1 MQPFIAAILS
11 TIAVSACIAGISFTY
26 YLLVLNG
33 SESPVHPYKFFKKLC
48 KKRSRKKRVQEK
60 MNEFKNVSIAG
71 REPVLGPTIVFS
83 VFLVIIFMLFFNLV
97 FFTAITSDSMRP
109 TFERGDLVAMQK
121 LYTTPEKGDIIMFE
135 RPAYLLPITHRVV
148 AVTDNG
154 VRTQG
159 DAAGRTDPWV
169 VPKGEIEAKA
179 VQLGGMPLVI
189 KDVGDYFI
197 LDTREM
203 RYDPRYGTEYSFIKN
218 IFLTVRLYGY
228 VFCIMAI
235 LGYVW
240 LTIKERR

>member
-26 YLLVLNG
+26 YQVVLNG
-33 SESPVHPYKFFKKLC
+33 SESPVHPYRFFKKLC
-48 KKRSRKKRVQEK
+48 KERSRKKRVKEK

-71 REPVLGPTIVFS
+71 REPVLGPTLVFS

-97 FFTAITSDSMRP
+97 SFTAITSDSMQP
-109 TFERGDLVAMQK
+109 TFKRGDLVAMQK

-135 RPAYLLPITHRVV
+135 RPEYMLPITHRVV
-148 AVTDNG
+148 AVTDG
-154 VRTQG
+154 VVRTQG
-159 DAAGRTDPWV
+159 DARGRTDPWII
-169 VPKGEIEAKA
+169 PEGEIEAKA
-179 VQLGGMPLVI
+179 VQLGGKTMII
-189 KDVGDYFI
+189 KDVGAYFI

-218 IFLTVRLYGY
+218 VFLTIRLYGY
-228 VFCIMAI
+228 VFCIIAI